1 MIQRIT
7 MTLRPL
13 FAFAL
18 CAVSMAGMVV
28 AQQSGTAPAGR
39 EYRLQALYRSGIAQ
53 NYEVVE
59 QTTVERT
66 HSDSSQKTYERKV
79 TYFVT
84 VRCIESLDGI
94 AKLVVN
100 IDSLIYAFKAK
111 GEQITYDSQKDITP
125 KNFADLNN
133 YIGPLNRTFE
143 LTVSPYGEVT
153 KISGDQVE
161 YWRDYLQQNS
171 ADLDT
176 VVYSIWMQS
185 LDRENLLQYG
195 DLQKRVIPGLR
206 KAVDSTWNHNLTLR
220 IDGVVF
226 DGKVTS
232 RFASYAGGLYSLITK
247 DTIPVRKK
255 QVVHIYG
262 IPYLSTVND
271 GGAIV
276 DNTLTLSASGTI
288 NEVTTVTNA
297 WFRAKILNEAFMHR
311 ITTTTQWKLTG
322 QYQW

>member
-1 MIQRIT
+1 
-7 MTLRPL
+7 MTFRHLLVIAL
-13 FAFAL
+13 FASL
-18 CAVSMAGMVV
+18 MANLVV
-28 AQQSGTAPAGR
+28 AQQAGTAPAGR

-84 VRCIESLDGI
+84 VRCIESMDGI

-153 KISGDQVE
+153 KISGEQVE

-171 ADLDT
+171 ADLDS

-206 KAVDSTWNHNLTLR
+206 KGVDSTWNHDLSLR
-220 IDGVVF
+220 IDGVVY

-232 RFASYAGGLYSLITK
+232 RFASYTGGLYSLITK
-247 DTIPVRKK
+247 DTISARKK
-255 QVVHIYG
+255 QLVHIYG
-262 IPYLSTVND
+262 IPYLSTID
-271 GGAIV
+271 EGGAIV
-276 DNTLTLSASGTI
+276 DNTLVLSASGTI
-288 NEVTTVTNA
+288 NEVTTITSA
-297 WFRAKILNEAFMHR
+297 WFRAKILNEEFSHKM
-311 ITTTTQWKLTG
+311 TTTTQWKLTG